1 MVNGVCGISASSPRQ
16 LGAWVYVLVAF
27 GIIGGM
33 GGVLFFLYYTHKK
46 QRTSERGKREQY
58 WREQNAFHQNLM
70 KMRETAALMS
80 SVQRDKERST
90 KAQTTVLEEPKAKPR
105 QRNLKESQRD
115 LDDRLAR
122 LSRRFDPGRF

>member
-1 MVNGVCGISASSPRQ
+1 
-16 LGAWVYVLVAF
+16 
-27 GIIGGM
+27 
-33 GGVLFFLYYTHKK
+33 
-46 QRTSERGKREQY
+46 
-58 WREQNAFHQNLM
+58 M